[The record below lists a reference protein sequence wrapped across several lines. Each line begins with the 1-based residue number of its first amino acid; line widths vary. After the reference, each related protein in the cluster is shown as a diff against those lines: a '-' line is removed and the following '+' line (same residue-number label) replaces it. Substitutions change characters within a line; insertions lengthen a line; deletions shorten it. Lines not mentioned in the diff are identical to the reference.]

1 MQSRKDKYARSPVS
15 IPPLTD
21 NVGLAGLDISNRA
34 GPSLSANH
42 RVAQELQGEGR
53 GGDTILAHIN
63 PAEAKLLKSAGGSG
77 AINPKTGLREFDRS
91 AEGDDGP
98 GGPDNDQGG
107 PEGHDGGGDGGDGG
121 DWGDI
126 VGAALDA
133 AYGPAPD
140 PNAGQG
146 KGYDFGFNFAGL
158 PGGPPGNING
168 KLQMQDKYGKGIF
181 NEQGTPIASG
191 MSIDRMGVDADGN
204 PVGLTGHPQDKY
216 GDLSAFTDPGFM
228 MDKFDWEDDEEEALT
243 DKQQKAL
250 KSFFANEQLS
260 VDEINQSLLTGR
272 PTAVDTMDD
281 AYGSLDDFEAA
292 TEEANES
299 DYGFGD
305 FAWDAF
311 SFLSAPV
318 PALSLANIMGRFV
331 TDENETFATAAI
343 GKVADELGLDEAW
356 DSVTNFGDEVYD
368 ATVGQLE
375 DTTMGTALASLAKS
389 AEDTLDE
396 GLDTLDEN
404 VMDPSIAFLDRNLMD
419 PFSRNVID
427 PVGNYATE
435 LAEATGITDAV
446 DSIGDF
452 DLAEALG
459 LGDISLENTT
469 LTGGASDDTFGVE
482 GGDPVANA
490 LNSLAASATMN
501 DSGGS
506 ETYPYDPDAYLDY
519 FGIGKKRRPTSGVSL
534 YGTYLPDEYKGI
546 A

>member
-1 MQSRKDKYARSPVS
+1 
-15 IPPLTD
+15 
-21 NVGLAGLDISNRA
+21 VGLAGLDISNRA

-42 RVAQELQGEGR
+42 RAAQELQGEGR

-318 PALSLANIMGRFV
+318 
-331 TDENETFATAAI
+331 
-343 GKVADELGLDEAW
+343 
-356 DSVTNFGDEVYD
+356 
-368 ATVGQLE
+368 GQLE